1 MPVHIHASPAPHQE
15 AEQALRPAVV
25 YRKVSGG
32 NRSRR
37 GADTQ
42 QVLTS
47 VIQMTRLRGLD
58 SRAVFVDLLR
68 AVAGGVSRPLSSRT
82 QPSGD
87 LQRHNRRCWR

>member
-15 AEQALRPAVV
+15 AEQALRPAVG

-47 VIQMTRLRGLD
+47 VIQTTRHRGLD

-68 AVAGGVSRPLSSRT
+68 ARQPRVSPALISPP
-82 QPSGD
+82 Q
-87 LQRHNRRCWR
+87 